1 MWRPEVRVAAPRRI
15 RSLLLTSV
23 FTGPTLDNERKDMPV
38 RDDWVYGRRMLYEL
52 MASLQQKRLRG
63 LLYS

>member
-23 FTGPTLDNERKDMPV
+23 FTGPTLDDERKDMPV
-38 RDDWVYGRRMLYEL
+38 RDDWVYGRRMLYES
-52 MASLQQKRLRG
+52 MASLQRTAFVG
-63 LLYS
+63 